1 MTETFPCAATF
12 TVIPNEG
19 YTVDYWYLI
28 NNGDYFPAEIIKLQ
42 SVEGLCV
49 ISGNTCSYSDVIG
62 TQTVGVA
69 LKTID
74 SCATPMISPEPGIYY
89 DDSLTITIAVETAG
103 ATIRYTIDG
112 STPSETNG
120 IIYTAPVNISTTTT
134 LQAIAYKSGM
144 TDSSVTSGVYTFW
157 CIMPTF
163 SPVAGTYTDT
173 QNVTIAVETAGAT
186 IRYTID
192 GSTPSESNGTVYS
205 AAVVISTPTTL
216 KAIAYKS
223 GFTDSA
229 VTSGVYTIGMYQ
241 LEPTIMLAKEAW
253 GITIPGYPTLVGIID
268 FWEATSGYNAYLCPD
283 GSWSSGET
291 IFYLIRAHSADAAPS
306 AATIISTGVAYTAG
320 VTEYDGWASEPVWL
334 STAIPITTSVDIF
347 TVTRAP
353 GFTDSVVG
361 EATFLVDT
369 THACEVMYMAPV
381 PGPYIGTILVGL
393 YSNTEGSSIRY
404 TTDGETAP
412 TESVGTLYTG
422 PLTISTTTT
431 IKAIAYKTGLSD
443 SPETDGTYTIT
454 AGSRAFIFG

>member
-89 DDSLTITIAVETAG
+89 DDSLTI
-103 ATIRYTIDG
+103 
-112 STPSETNG
+112 
-120 IIYTAPVNISTTTT
+120 
-134 LQAIAYKSGM
+134 
-144 TDSSVTSGVYTFW
+144 
-157 CIMPTF
+157 
-163 SPVAGTYTDT
+163 
-173 QNVTIAVETAGAT
+173 TIAVETAGAT